1 MKFNSY
7 NMKTYFKIIFLI
19 LLIGWIPFIFAY
31 MMYDNPIVQLIL
43 FITGTVI
50 FVIGTLGYILF
61 LFFNKRFW
69 MSQNE
74 LDIKI
79 KEYKLLNKLKD
90 KIVQDYLDKIEN
102 D

>member
-1 MKFNSY
+1 
-7 NMKTYFKIIFLI
+7 
-19 LLIGWIPFIFAY
+19 
-31 MMYDNPIVQLIL
+31 
-43 FITGTVI
+43 
-50 FVIGTLGYILF
+50 
-61 LFFNKRFW
+61 